1 MKHGYSCWK
10 IKQGQWQVYKK
21 KKKEHKNIKQ
31 HNMVISS
38 ELQYNNWE
46 VVEIWPQQPIKTTQ
60 NSSSSKIRRNMNKDG
75 LSLQCSEKSED
86 DIGVKIIGT

>member
-21 KKKEHKNIKQ
+21 KEHKNIKQ
-31 HNMVISS
+31 HSMVISS

-46 VVEIWPQQPIKTTQ
+46 VVMKIWSQQPIKTTQ
-60 NSSSSKIRRNMNKDG
+60 NSSISKIRRNMNIDG
-75 LSLQCSEKSED
+75 LSLQCSEKNED